1 VSSLPVPTQ
10 PVQTS
15 GFGEKETIMHIRHIR
30 HIRKTRSNQI
40 ITCRPGQ
47 TLAAS
52 GLLATL
58 LVGCVSPIDAPP
70 QETAVAL
77 SAQTA
82 QGSFD
87 ARLRQAEFIFQG
99 VVTDV
104 TYARSQPTDLDGDRL
119 PHTFVTFQIERIFKG
134 RAVGNT
140 VTLRLLGGQRPDG
153 SYMMS
158 SAAPLFDVGERSI
171 LLVRGNG
178 EAKTPL
184 VGFREGRFRI
194 VAGAVYS
201 DAGQEIHLGG
211 DGPRAGRKHAL
222 EEVLTHRVAGT
233 SQIMDA
239 RLRPD
244 LRPVLSGSADRDDT
258 QGPPA
263 LPPAPVPGASLADF
277 STWLA
282 TAIERANPPGAL
294 AAAPAVRSADPALPF
309 PGPSLRPIAPPSIP

>member
-1 VSSLPVPTQ
+1 
-10 PVQTS
+10 
-15 GFGEKETIMHIRHIR
+15 M

-40 ITCRPGQ
+40 ITCRLGQ

-104 TYARSQPTDLDGDRL
+104 TYARSQPTELDGDRL

-140 VTLRLLGGQRPDG
+140 VTVRFLGGQRPDG

-158 SAAPLFDVGERSI
+158 SAAPLFDVGRHCVLADTGSEVI
-171 LLVRGNG
+171 
-178 EAKTPL
+178 
-184 VGFREGRFRI
+184 
-194 VAGAVYS
+194 AGS
-201 DAGQEIHLGG
+201 T
-211 DGPRAGRKHAL
+211 RMK
-222 EEVLTHRVAGT
+222 AGT
-233 SQIMDA
+233 AQKIVLNLISTALMVQPAEMMTSSA
-239 RLRPD
+239 R
-244 LRPVLSGSADRDDT
+244 
-258 QGPPA
+258 PA
-263 LPPAPVPGASLADF
+263 
-277 STWLA
+277 
-282 TAIERANPPGAL
+282 
-294 AAAPAVRSADPALPF
+294 
-309 PGPSLRPIAPPSIP
+309 